1 TLAGLFSTLKDNVR
15 IALAGLGDEIAE
27 TFDLRGLARSLT
39 SQVQNILASFEALSG
54 STKTAILTI
63 AGLLGAGGPI
73 LVALG
78 FLTSALAA
86 ISWPVVLGVGAFAAA
101 TTAIISKWDTVSEY
115 FTSGS
120 GAEIFSSIKEL
131 VSGLQS
137 FLSGMWDAIG
147 EDIEN
152 GIIASFE
159 LLGETVSLVL
169 GGMVKVMKKFNGDF
183 NSELNIFEDNVLTT
197 LQKLDSKIVEAFSG
211 TLSWLASSAKK
222 VFLDP
227 YLDLLGDAAGATQE
241 FNGVLK
247 AGNAVTDNVSGYL
260 DSLSVGYG
268 VLATNGSKAADAV
281 EKADTNS
288 MGGGQAIPAPT
299 VMFSGVVKQEAEK
312 TKLELQGL
320 SNTIN
325 SLNFDVGNKIFP
337 PGSLG
342 ALQEKLAVLRERLM
356 FATDPVIIER
366 LRTQIQ
372 MTQGEINQL

>member
-73 LVALG
+73 LAALG

-115 FTSGS
+115 FSSGD
-120 GAEIFSSIKEL
+120 GAKIFSNIKEL

-137 FLSGMWDAIG
+137 FLSGMWEDMG
-147 EDIEN
+147 QDIEN
-152 GIIASFE
+152 GIIASFK
-159 LLGETVSLVL
+159 LLGKTVAVTLDAIVRT
-169 GGMVKVMKKFNGDF
+169 MKKFNGECD
-183 NSELNIFEDNVLTT
+183 SELKITEDSILTT
-197 LQKLDSKIVEAFSG
+197 FQKLDSKIVEALTG
-211 TLSWLASSAKK
+211 TFSWLTTNAKK

-227 YLDLLGDAAGATQE
+227 YLKILDDAAGATQE

-247 AGNAVTDNVSGYL
+247 AGNAV
-260 DSLSVGYG
+260 
-268 VLATNGSKAADAV
+268 
-281 EKADTNS
+281 
-288 MGGGQAIPAPT
+288 
-299 VMFSGVVKQEAEK
+299 
-312 TKLELQGL
+312 
-320 SNTIN
+320 
-325 SLNFDVGNKIFP
+325 
-337 PGSLG
+337 
-342 ALQEKLAVLRERLM
+342 
-356 FATDPVIIER
+356 
-366 LRTQIQ
+366 
-372 MTQGEINQL
+372 